1 MKGRKYFVFLSAVS
15 LLFLWQLLSV
25 KVGYDFI
32 LPAPVQVL
40 TRMGSLLLE
49 QTFYEAIGAT
59 AIRSLFGLMLAF
71 FLAAVF
77 ALLSFKSDCFA
88 QLFAPLLLLMRSIP
102 NISYIL
108 LILYWFSRDISSIII
123 SFLILFPMIYQTL
136 LESMKEM
143 DQKYLDVLKIY
154 PKGRMETFFRVYLPL
169 LRPAVSSSIC
179 NGIAMAFKVGVMAEI
194 LGQVPF
200 GVGRQMQLARL
211 NFDLVS
217 VMAWTGWI
225 IILLYVCDRLL
236 QRLIS
241 QFCSGV

>member
-1 MKGRKYFVFLSAVS
+1 
-15 LLFLWQLLSV
+15 
-25 KVGYDFI
+25 
-32 LPAPVQVL
+32 
-40 TRMGSLLLE
+40 
-49 QTFYEAIGAT
+49 
-59 AIRSLFGLMLAF
+59 
-71 FLAAVF
+71 
-77 ALLSFKSDCFA
+77 
-88 QLFAPLLLLMRSIP
+88 
-102 NISYIL
+102 
-108 LILYWFSRDISSIII
+108 
-123 SFLILFPMIYQTL
+123 
-136 LESMKEM
+136 M

-169 LRPAVSSSIC
+169 LRPAVSASIC

-241 QFCSGV
+241 QFCRGV